1 MVLISKLFCNRN
13 QYDSREDDMAPTGQ
27 VTASELQAMLKDSAL
42 VGTWTLDP
50 ARSSVGLRSK
60 SMWGL
65 APVKGTF
72 GEVAGT
78 GTVSPDGQVSG
89 TVTVA
94 AASVDTKI
102 AKRDAH
108 LRSADF
114 FDAGNHAHI
123 TFRVDRISPSS
134 QGVTIAGALTVR
146 DRTRPLSFDAT
157 LSTPGTD
164 EVRLDAEV
172 EVDRSDYGL
181 TWSPMRMASMRNTIT
196 LHLVFT
202 RS

>member
-1 MVLISKLFCNRN
+1 
-13 QYDSREDDMAPTGQ
+13 MAPAGQ

-42 VGTWTLDP
+42 AGTWTLDP
-50 ARSSVGLRSK
+50 ARSSVELRSK

-65 APVKGTF
+65 APVKGSF
-72 GEVAGT
+72 REVAGT

-94 AASVDTKI
+94 AASVDTKL

-114 FDAGNHAHI
+114 FDSGNHAHI

-134 QGVTIAGALTVR
+134 RGVTVVGDLIVR

-172 EVDRSDYGL
+172 QVDRSDYGL
-181 TWSPMRMASMRNTIT
+181 TWSPMRIASMRNTIT

>member
-1 MVLISKLFCNRN
+1 
-13 QYDSREDDMAPTGQ
+13 MASAGQ
-27 VTASELQAMLKDSAL
+27 VAASELRARLEDEAL
-42 VGTWTLDP
+42 AGSWTLD
-50 ARSSVGLRSK
+50 ASRSAIGLRSR

-72 GEVAGT
+72 GEIAGT
-78 GTVSPDGQVSG
+78 GSVSPDGQVTG
-89 TVTVA
+89 TITVG

-114 FDAGNHAHI
+114 FDAGRHPHI
-123 TFRVDRISPSS
+123 VVRVDRITPSG
-134 QGVTIAGALTVR
+134 QGVTVAGSLTVR
-146 DRTRPLSFDAT
+146 DLTRPLSFDAT
-157 LSTPGTD
+157 VSALDAG

-172 EVDRSDYGL
+172 QVDRSDFGM

-196 LHLVFT
+196 IHAVFT
-202 RS
+202 RD

>member
-1 MVLISKLFCNRN
+1 
-13 QYDSREDDMAPTGQ
+13 MAPAGQ

-42 VGTWTLDP
+42 AGTWTLDP
-50 ARSSVGLRSK
+50 ARSSVELRSK

-65 APVKGTF
+65 APVKGSF
-72 GEVAGT
+72 REVAGT

-94 AASVDTKI
+94 AASVDTKL

-114 FDAGNHAHI
+114 FDSGNHAHI

-134 QGVTIAGALTVR
+134 RGVTVVGDLTVR

-164 EVRLDAEV
+164 EVRLDDEV
-172 EVDRSDYGL
+172 QVDRSDYGL